1 MIYRYFSPLRPIS
14 PGTFPNTETLIKI
27 HNYDSRKFV
36 ENIGCEV
43 WGYIDYSEPLTK
55 GQINDYELI
64 EEAKR

>member
-14 PGTFPNTETLIKI
+14 PGTFPNTEMLIKI

-36 ENIGCEV
+36 ENIGREA
-43 WGYIDYSEPLTK
+43 WGYADYSEPLTK